1 MERCVGQDQQ
11 EDLTREDESSRAD
24 YIDADRLMDSPW
36 AAKGAPKSAIEEHI
50 KQFLGVNLSLR
61 SKWAPR
67 ASGAPRQPRR
77 LRAIAVI
84 SCTLVAI
91 TQA

>member
-1 MERCVGQDQQ
+1 MN
-11 EDLTREDESSRAD
+11 
-24 YIDADRLMDSPW
+24 ADRLMDSPW
-36 AAKGAPKSAIEEHI
+36 PAKGAPAEGPPKSAIEKHV

-67 ASGAPRQPRR
+67 ASGAPCQPWR
-77 LRAIAVI
+77 LRTIAVI
-84 SCTLVAI
+84 SCALVAI